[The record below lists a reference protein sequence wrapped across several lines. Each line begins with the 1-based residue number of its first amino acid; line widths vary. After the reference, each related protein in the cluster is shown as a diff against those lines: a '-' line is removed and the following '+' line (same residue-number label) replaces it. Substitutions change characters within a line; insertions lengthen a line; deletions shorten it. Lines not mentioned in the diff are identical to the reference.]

1 MCVTIHNL
9 VSHALS
15 AGILSSEE
23 KIRTRREERRR
34 EEEERERRREKRER
48 EEERER
54 REERERERNKEKG
67 EGRQS
72 RRREREGGRRTERE
86 KGKKGEGG
94 RDSFTLNAIELFTT
108 SRSCVLGEPN
118 TTPFY
123 GKGTCLQAAPS
134 HQRRRGRER
143 EREKEGEDLLSY
155 HGENAGSKGPSPQE
169 AEEEVRTG
177 KSELSAGL

>member
-1 MCVTIHNL
+1 MRVFFFCNFFAI
-9 VSHALS
+9 
-15 AGILSSEE
+15 E
-23 KIRTRREERRR
+23 KRKEWKG
-34 EEEERERRREKRER
+34 EERE
-48 EEERER
+48 
-54 REERERERNKEKG
+54 REEREREREKG

-72 RRREREGGRRTERE
+72 RGREREGGRRTERE

-134 HQRRRGRER
+134 HQRRRERER
-143 EREKEGEDLLSY
+143 EREGGRRRERFLHAK
-155 HGENAGSKGPSPQE
+155 
-169 AEEEVRTG
+169 R
-177 KSELSAGL
+177 